1 MWQITFRC
9 LKAGLNLAQLLEAFQ
24 AKIDFVYSLYKKIYN
39 VSIILKISGVLA
51 VKMIFNISE
60 HSAFNSHVVN

>member
-1 MWQITFRC
+1 MWQVTFRC

-39 VSIILKISGVLA
+39 ASIIVKVLE
-51 VKMIFNISE
+51 VKMIFNISGP
-60 HSAFNSHVVN
+60 SAFNSHVVN